1 MVTASE
7 VRASNGRMRLSV
19 RTGWFRG
26 FLAVGLGAGGGAAII
41 LELAQIFAHDPREG
55 FDVLKSWGPW
65 AMVVGLVVFL
75 VYQLA
80 AKSIDAARDAM
91 NAWVG
96 TAKTQAEASTRTADA
111 LTKLAE
117 QGGRQGE
124 EVRRLAIYAVQEFPS
139 LNVRLDKQD
148 ETLAVLVDGIKSL
161 HTRLDEKARG
171 RDGS

>member
-1 MVTASE
+1 MQIASE
-7 VRASNGRMRLSV
+7 LRSSDGRLRMAV
-19 RTGWFRG
+19 KTGWFKG
-26 FLAVGLGAGGGAAII
+26 ALVLGIGAGGGLGLM
-41 LELAQIFAHDPREG
+41 LEIAQVFGKDPREG
-55 FDVLKSWGPW
+55 FDVLKAWGPW
-65 AMVVGLVVFL
+65 ALVVGLVVWL

-80 AKSIDAARDAM
+80 SKSIDTARDAM

-124 EVRRLAIYAVQEFPS
+124 EVRRLAIYAAQEFPS
-139 LNVRLDKQD
+139 LYERFDKQD
-148 ETLAVLVDGIKSL
+148 ETLATLVDAVKGL
-161 HTRLDEKARG
+161 HVKLDEKARG